1 MRHKSTWRARRHGG
15 GSIPRADGVD
25 ARSFW
30 RRTKS
35 YSARSHGR
43 PAIALQVQSNRVSP
57 MSGPSSTLGWG
68 NGSEDFALF
77 RTLSSEQR
85 LKAFSAM
92 VRQDLVRGQ
101 MLVAQGDP
109 SDSLFMVLHGALAV
123 RRTGDSAPIA
133 ELRAGELV
141 GEIGFFANVPR
152 TADVIA
158 IRDTSVLVL
167 TRTAYQVLAEEAPA
181 IVEAVLA
188 ALARRFAK
196 ETARLTPV
204 RASPKARTV
213 ALIDAGREPVPGAF
227 DRRMREGLA
236 AIDAEIV
243 DPARLNAMFP
253 GRGLDAPEVTDWLNK
268 LEHAAPLVVYL
279 GGRQASPWARKA
291 IRQADLVVFACRGDA
306 PAGALTE
313 AEAFACEVHPPSAR
327 RLVRIHDRRSGAVR
341 GTPAWLVRLPSFMHH
356 HVALEDQVDIDSL
369 IRFLSGRAIGF
380 VAAGGGSFG
389 TAHVGIYKAFRER
402 GVMFDIFVGTSV
414 GSAMVAGFAK
424 NLEAEHLE
432 RGTHEIFVR
441 SRSFRRPTWPR
452 YALLD
457 HKAFDRALADQ
468 YGSNCRIEDCWRPFA
483 AVATNLSTHNLELIR
498 SGLLWQAVR
507 ASSAIPGLLPP
518 FYTPEGAM
526 LVDGCLIDNV
536 PLASMHQLKS
546 GPNLVVHFGEPAAE
560 MFDVDYA
567 ALPGRLELIAAM
579 LMPFRKKL
587 LPAAPSAV
595 NVLWRSLVAHQRYDT
610 LPTAPLDAVMRPP
623 LPIEVDVTDFDRHT
637 EIFLASYLWAR
648 ETIAALEA
656 EGNSAITAIL
666 GTSNP
671 AMKRARQ
678 FAERPHSAL
687 SG

>member
-1 MRHKSTWRARRHGG
+1 MNEA
-15 GSIPRADGVD
+15 
-25 ARSFW
+25 
-30 RRTKS
+30 
-35 YSARSHGR
+35 SA
-43 PAIALQVQSNRVSP
+43 PFA
-57 MSGPSSTLGWG
+57 WG
-68 NGSEDFALF
+68 NVLEDFALF

-92 VRQDLVRGQ
+92 VRQDLMRGQ
-101 MLVAQGDP
+101 MLVAQGEP

-123 RRTGDSAPIA
+123 RRAGDLEPIA
-133 ELRAGELV
+133 ELRAGEVV
-141 GEIGFFANVPR
+141 GEIGFFANIPR

-167 TRTAYQVLAEEAPA
+167 TRSAYQQLAEQAPA
-181 IVEAVLA
+181 LVEALLA

-196 ETARLTPV
+196 ETARLTPL

-213 ALIDAGREPVPGAF
+213 TLIDGGYEPLPRDF
-227 DRRMREGLA
+227 DRRIREGLA
-236 AIDAEIV
+236 AVDAEIV
-243 DPARLNAMFP
+243 DPARVNAMFP
-253 GRGLDAPEVTDWLNK
+253 GRALDASEVTDWLNK
-268 LEHAAPLVVYL
+268 LEHIAPLVVYL
-279 GGRQASPWARKA
+279 GGREASPWARKA
-291 IRQADLVVFACRGDA
+291 IRQADMVVFACRGDA
-306 PAGALTE
+306 PAASLTE
-313 AEAFACEVHPPSAR
+313 VEAFACEVHPPSAR
-327 RLVRIHDRRSGAVR
+327 RLVRIHDRRRGQVSGTA
-341 GTPAWLVRLPSFMHH
+341 AWLARLPAFMHH

-402 GVMFDIFVGTSV
+402 GVMFDIFVGTSA
-414 GSAMVAGFAK
+414 GSAMAAGFAK
-424 NLEAEHLE
+424 NLEAEDLE

-457 HKAFDRALADQ
+457 HKMFDRVLAEQ
-468 YGSNCRIEDCWRPFA
+468 YGRDCRIEDCWRPFA
-483 AVATNLSTHNLELIR
+483 AIATNLSTHNPELIR

-536 PLASMHQLKS
+536 PLAPMHQLKS

-595 NVLWRSLVAHQRYDT
+595 NVLWRSLVAHQRYDI
-610 LPTAPLDAVMRPP
+610 LPTAPLDLVMRPP
-623 LPIEVDVTDFDRHT
+623 IPLGIDVTDFDRHT
-637 EIFLASYLWAR
+637 DIFLASYLRGR
-648 ETIAALEA
+648 EAIAALEA
-656 EGNSAITAIL
+656 EGNSAIAAMF
-666 GTSNP
+666 GTGNLP
-671 AMKRARQ
+671 TKRPRHLAGLPR
-678 FAERPHSAL
+678 SAL

>member
-1 MRHKSTWRARRHGG
+1 MKGA
-15 GSIPRADGVD
+15 
-25 ARSFW
+25 
-30 RRTKS
+30 
-35 YSARSHGR
+35 SATF
-43 PAIALQVQSNRVSP
+43 A
-57 MSGPSSTLGWG
+57 WG
-68 NGSEDFALF
+68 NLSEDFALF
-77 RTLSSEQR
+77 RTLSPEQR
-85 LKAFSAM
+85 RKAFGAM
-92 VRQDLVRGQ
+92 VRRDLVRGQ
-101 MLVAQGDP
+101 TLVAQGGA

-123 RRTGDSAPIA
+123 RRTGDIEPIA

-167 TRTAYQVLAEEAPA
+167 TRTAYQNLAEDAPA
-181 IVEAVLA
+181 IVEALLA

-196 ETARLTPV
+196 ETARITPV

-213 ALIDAGREPVPGAF
+213 ALIDGGCEPLPGAF
-227 DRRMREGLA
+227 DRRMRDGLA
-236 AIDAEIV
+236 ATDAEIV
-243 DPARLNAMFP
+243 DPARVNAMFP
-253 GRGLDAPEVTDWLNK
+253 GRTLDTPEVADWLNK

-279 GGRQASPWARKA
+279 GGREASAWARKA
-291 IRQADLVVFACRGDA
+291 IRQADMVVFACRGDA
-306 PAGALTE
+306 PAEALTE
-313 AEAFACEVHPPSAR
+313 VEAFACDVHPVSAR
-327 RLVRIHDRRSGAVR
+327 RLVRIHDRRSGEVS
-341 GTPAWLVRLPSFMHH
+341 GTTAWLARLPCFMHH
-356 HVALEDQVDIDSL
+356 HVALEDQIDIDSL

-402 GVMFDIFVGTSV
+402 GVMFDVFVGTSV
-414 GSAMVAGFAK
+414 GSAMAAGFAK
-424 NLEAEHLE
+424 NLEAEDLE

-457 HKAFDRALADQ
+457 HKAFDRALAHQ
-468 YGSNCRIEDCWRPFA
+468 YGHDCRIEDCWRPFA

-498 SGLLWQAVR
+498 SGRLWQAVR

-518 FYTPEGAM
+518 FYTPQGAM

-567 ALPGRLELIAAM
+567 ALPGRLELITTM

-610 LPTAPLDAVMRPP
+610 LPTAPP
-623 LPIEVDVTDFDRHT
+623 
-637 EIFLASYLWAR
+637 
-648 ETIAALEA
+648 
-656 EGNSAITAIL
+656 
-666 GTSNP
+666 
-671 AMKRARQ
+671 
-678 FAERPHSAL
+678 
-687 SG
+687 

>member
-1 MRHKSTWRARRHGG
+1 
-15 GSIPRADGVD
+15 
-25 ARSFW
+25 
-30 RRTKS
+30 
-35 YSARSHGR
+35 
-43 PAIALQVQSNRVSP
+43 
-57 MSGPSSTLGWG
+57 MSGSSSTLAWA
-68 NGSEDFALF
+68 SAPEEFALF

-85 LKAFSAM
+85 LKALDAM

-101 MLVAQGDP
+101 MLVAQGGP
-109 SDSLFMVLHGALAV
+109 SDSLFLVLHGALAV
-123 RRTGDSAPIA
+123 RKTGYLEPIA

-141 GEIGFFANVPR
+141 GEIGFFADVPR

-167 TRTAYQVLAEEAPA
+167 TRPAYQKLVEEAPA
-181 IVEAVLA
+181 IVEALLA

-196 ETARLTPV
+196 ETARIGPFRT
-204 RASPKARTV
+204 SPKARTV
-213 ALIDAGREPVPGAF
+213 TLIDGGVEPLPADF
-227 DRRMREGLA
+227 ARRMRDGLA
-236 AIDAEIV
+236 AINAEIV
-243 DPARLNAMFP
+243 DAARLQAMFP
-253 GRGLDAPEVTDWLNK
+253 GRALDAHDVTEWLNK
-268 LEHAAPLVVYL
+268 LEHTAPLVVYL
-279 GGRQASPWARKA
+279 GGRDASPWARKA
-291 IRQADLVVFACRGDA
+291 IRQADMIVFACRGDA
-306 PAGALTE
+306 PAAALTE
-313 AEAFACEVHPPSAR
+313 IEAFACEVHPVSAR
-327 RLVRIHDRRSGAVR
+327 RLVRIHDRRSGEVS
-341 GTPAWLVRLPSFMHH
+341 GTAAWLARLPVFMHH
-356 HVALEDQVDIDSL
+356 HAALEDQIDIDSV
-369 IRFLSGRAIGF
+369 IRFLCGRAIGF

-457 HKAFDRALADQ
+457 HKAFDRALAHQ
-468 YGSNCRIEDCWRPFA
+468 YGPDCRIEDCWRPFA

-498 SGLLWQAVR
+498 TGPLWQAVR

-518 FYTPEGAM
+518 FYTPEGTM

-567 ALPGRLELIAAM
+567 ALPGRFELIAAM
-579 LMPFRKKL
+579 LTPFRKKL

-610 LPTAPLDAVMRPP
+610 LPIGPFDTVMRPP
-623 LPIEVDVTDFDRHT
+623 FPHGIDVTDFDRHT
-637 EIFLASYLWAR
+637 EIFEASYLWAK
-648 ETIAALEA
+648 EAISALEA
-656 EGNSAITAIL
+656 GGSSAIAAIL
-666 GTSNP
+666 DIGALERRQATAVAVSNRAPSNRLTS
-671 AMKRARQ
+671 AAG
-678 FAERPHSAL
+678 FGAL
-687 SG
+687 NR

>member
-1 MRHKSTWRARRHGG
+1 
-15 GSIPRADGVD
+15 
-25 ARSFW
+25 
-30 RRTKS
+30 
-35 YSARSHGR
+35 
-43 PAIALQVQSNRVSP
+43 
-57 MSGPSSTLGWG
+57 MSGSSSVLAW
-68 NGSEDFALF
+68 SSALEDFALF

-85 LKAFSAM
+85 LKTLNAM

-101 MLVAQGDP
+101 MLVAQGGP
-109 SDSLFMVLHGALAV
+109 SDSLFLVLHGALAV
-123 RRTGDSAPIA
+123 RKTGYSEPIA

-158 IRDTSVLVL
+158 IRDTSVLAL
-167 TRTAYQVLAEEAPA
+167 TRPAYQKLVEEAPA
-181 IVEAVLA
+181 IVEALLA

-196 ETARLTPV
+196 KTARIAPFPT
-204 RASPKARTV
+204 SPKARTV
-213 ALIDAGREPVPGAF
+213 ALIDGGVEPLPGAF

-236 AIDAEIV
+236 ATHAEIIDV
-243 DPARLNAMFP
+243 ARLHAMFP
-253 GRGLDAPEVTDWLNK
+253 GRALDAHEVTEWLNR
-268 LEHAAPLVVYL
+268 LEHTAPLVVYL
-279 GGRQASPWARKA
+279 GGRDASPWARKA
-291 IRQADLVVFACRGDA
+291 IRQADMVVFACRGEA
-306 PAGALTE
+306 PAAALTDI
-313 AEAFACEVHPPSAR
+313 EAFACEVHSVSAR
-327 RLVRIHDRRSGAVR
+327 RLVRVHDRRSGEVS
-341 GTPAWLVRLPSFMHH
+341 GTAAWLARLPAFMHH
-356 HVALEDQVDIDSL
+356 HVALEDQIDIDSVV
-369 IRFLSGRAIGF
+369 RFLCGRAIGF

-560 MFDVDYA
+560 LFGVAYA

-579 LMPFRKKL
+579 LTPFRKKL